1 MSSTTAF
8 MLNGYDFEWSR
19 LKLQHGKRPFCII
32 SKHSKFTRLF
42 NAVVYMAFLKSYNIY
57 CLQIFNFDGQED
69 DQAAYDLSPS
79 W

>member
-1 MSSTTAF
+1 MSSITSF
-8 MLNGYDFEWSR
+8 M

-32 SKHSKFTRLF
+32 SKLSKFTRLF
-42 NAVVYMAFLKSYNIY
+42 NAVAFLKSYNSY
-57 CLQIFNFDGQED
+57 CLQMFNFDGQED